1 MSDVNEMLLAD
12 DLKVIQEWLDGKV
25 NWNDLSP
32 EIQSA
37 IDEVMLEL
45 SDEQVEEPVE
55 APVEIATAEIVKQQE
70 PDANLELLH
79 KANEEQRF
87 TLGPWYIPN
96 RYDAHGEWTDAD
108 ELQKSLWDY
117 VKSGDRG
124 IRLQHN
130 KDIVAGEWVEAMS
143 FPVPITI
150 GMSKDAVSKQ
160 VEYPAGTVFLGVQWK
175 PWAWELVKA
184 GKIQG
189 FSIGGAAARIDM
201 GMTDAMAKASFAS
214 RSEAGRYAANQRWKD
229 HISNRVR
236 GYAKLTSVNT
246 QARLAEARRKK
257 LEREKAGIKKPS
269 LIERVKYLLSDE
281 YLHPETAEQQE
292 MRLYREADLK
302 VPNSPID
309 RRGGSEVIMLP
320 SGRMVTIQGKKIN
333 TQPFLGGMI
342 VPRGGAYKPKLAK
355 SVDQIKAEMRVKAR
369 VADAIEKASFGGNR
383 SEAGRYA
390 ANMRWMNHS
399 AKKVAMA
406 GTGEFPLP
414 STASGVQLARLAPS
428 LMTHADLDAISSEL
442 IAKNFT
448 LDSIYAPTIVFNH
461 LSKERQQ
468 IWTNFINDGMEGVPI
483 HTDRAP
489 NVYVL
494 GGGGGAGK
502 SSSPKGTVPTTK
514 VQIEEADQR
523 EAVLINADDYKVKLP
538 LYKAMQNSTE
548 QDQKKAAAFVHEESS
563 FITAM
568 ATTAA
573 IHNGLDSVLDGTFD
587 NGAEKSLLKL
597 DIMKKLGA
605 GKIFGHFFSC
615 DTNEAQRRA
624 LKRYK
629 QAKAD
634 GKEARYVPIAPLRKA
649 HISVSKNFMTYVKSG
664 KFDSMVLTDTNGKQG
679 EEFQMFRWDKSS
691 GEQIL
696 NPIAFERFLSKQND
710 SINPRRGG
718 K

>member
-12 DLKVIQEWLDGKV
+12 DLNVIQEWLDGKV

-45 SDEQVEEPVE
+45 SDEQTEEPIE
-55 APVEIATAEIVKQQE
+55 EPVEIATAEIVKQQE

-130 KDIVAGEWVEAMS
+130 KDIVAGEWVEAMA

-229 HISNRVR
+229 HISERVR

-269 LIERVKYLLSDE
+269 LIERVKYLMSDE
-281 YLHPETAEQQE
+281 YLNPESLASRE

-309 RRGGSEVIMLP
+309 RRGGSEAIMLP

-333 TQPFLGGMI
+333 TQSFSGGRI
-342 VPRGGAYKPKLAK
+342 VPRGGAYQPKLAK

-369 VADAIEKASFGGNR
+369 VADAMDKASFGGNR

-390 ANMRWMNHS
+390 ANMRWMNHL

-414 STASGVQLARLAPS
+414 STASGVQLARMAPS
-428 LMTHADLDAISSEL
+428 LMTHADLDAISAEL
-442 IAKNFT
+442 SAKGLT
-448 LDSIYAPTIVFNH
+448 LDSVHAPMVVFNQ
-461 LSKERQQ
+461 LSKERQR
-468 IWTNFINDGMEGVPI
+468 IWMGLINSGMEGVPV
-483 HTDRAP
+483 HTDRKP
-489 NVYVL
+489 NMYVL

-502 SSSPKGTVPTTK
+502 SSSPKGTIPVYNKDSSEP
-514 VQIEEADQR
+514 R
-523 EAVLINADDYKVKLP
+523 EAVLINSDDFKEKLP
-538 LYKAMQNSTE
+538 LYDAMQKSTE
-548 QDQKKAAAFVHEESS
+548 QDQKKAAASVHEESS
-563 FITAM
+563 LITAM

-573 IHNGLDSVLDGTFD
+573 IHTGRDAVLDGTFD
-587 NGAEKSLLKL
+587 NGAEKSLMKL
-597 DIMKKLGA
+597 DIMKKLGT
-605 GKIFGHFFSC
+605 GKIFGYFFSC

-629 QAKAD
+629 QAKAE
-634 GKEARYVPIAPLRKA
+634 GREARYVPIAPLRKA

-679 EEFQMFRWDKSS
+679 DEFQMFRWDKSS

-696 NPIAFERFLSKQND
+696 NPIAFQRFLSKQND
-710 SINPRRGG
+710 SINPRGGG

>member
-1 MSDVNEMLLAD
+1 MSDVDEMLLAD
-12 DLKVIQEWLDGKV
+12 DLNVIQEWLDGKV

-45 SDEQVEEPVE
+45 SDEQTEEPVE

-130 KDIVAGEWVEAMS
+130 KDIVAGEWVEAMA

-201 GMTDAMAKASFAS
+201 GMTDAMAKATFAS

-229 HISNRVR
+229 HISDRVR
-236 GYAKLTSVNT
+236 GYAQLTTVNT
-246 QARLAEARRKK
+246 EARLAEARRKK
-257 LEREKAGIKKPS
+257 LEREKTGVKKPS
-269 LIERVKYLLSDE
+269 LIDRVKYYMSDE
-281 YLHPETAEQQE
+281 YTNPESLARRE

-309 RRGGSEVIMLP
+309 RRGGSEAIMLP
-320 SGRMVTIQGKKIN
+320 NGRMVTIQGKKIS
-333 TQPFLGGMI
+333 TQPFLGGEI
-342 VPRGGAYKPKLAK
+342 VPRGGAYQAKLGK
-355 SVDQIKAEMRVKAR
+355 SVDQIKAEMRVNAR
-369 VADAIEKASFGGNR
+369 VADAMDKASFGGNR

-406 GTGEFPLP
+406 GTGEFELP
-414 STASGVQLARLAPS
+414 STVSGVQLARMAPS
-428 LMTHADLDAISSEL
+428 LMTHADLDAIASEL
-442 IAKNFT
+442 SGKNLTF
-448 LDSIYAPTIVFNH
+448 DSVNAPLIVFNH
-461 LSKERQQ
+461 LSKERQ
-468 IWTNFINDGMEGVPI
+468 IKWLELIDDGMKGVPRNL
-483 HTDRAP
+483 DRKP
-489 NVYVL
+489 NIYVL

-502 SSSPKGTVPTTK
+502 SSSPKGTVPISNK
-514 VQIEEADQR
+514 DSAQPR
-523 EAVLINADDYKVKLP
+523 EAVLINSDDFKENLP
-538 LYKAMQNSTE
+538 LYDAMQKSTE
-548 QDQKKAAAFVHEESS
+548 QDKKKAAASVHEESS
-563 FITAM
+563 LITAM
-568 ATTAA
+568 GTTAA
-573 IHNGLDSVLDGTFD
+573 LQTGRDVVVDGTFD
-587 NGAEKSLLKL
+587 NGAEKSLSKL
-597 DIMKKLGA
+597 DIMKGLGA
-605 GKIFGHFFSC
+605 GKIFGYFFSC

-624 LKRYK
+624 VKRYK
-629 QAKAD
+629 DAKAK
-634 GKEARYVPIAPLRKA
+634 GEEARYVPVAPLRKA
-649 HISVSKNFMTYVKSG
+649 HISVSKNFLTYVKSG
-664 KFDSMVLTDTNGKQG
+664 KFDSIVLTDTNGKKG
-679 EEFQMFRWDKSS
+679 EEFQMFKWDRSN
-691 GEQIL
+691 GEEIL
-696 NPIAFERFLSKQND
+696 NAPAFERFLSKQND
-710 SINPRRGG
+710 PIKPSTGG
-718 K
+718 N

>member
-229 HISNRVR
+229 HISDRVR
-236 GYAKLTSVNT
+236 GYARLTSVNT

-309 RRGGSEVIMLP
+309 RRGGSEAIMLP

-406 GTGEFPLP
+406 GTGEFSLP
-414 STASGVQLARLAPS
+414 STASGVRLARMAPS
-428 LMTHADLDAISSEL
+428 LMTHADLDAISAEL
-442 IAKNFT
+442 TGKGLT
-448 LDSIYAPTIVFNH
+448 LDSVQAPLVVFGH
-461 LSKERQQ
+461 LSKERQLLWLGL
-468 IWTNFINDGMEGVPI
+468 IDDGMKGVPQ
-483 HTDRAP
+483 TSDRKP

-502 SSSPKGTVPTTK
+502 SSSPKGTLPLFDK
-514 VQIEEADQR
+514 DPSEPR
-523 EAVLINADDYKVKLP
+523 EAVLINSDDFKEKLP
-538 LYKAMQNSTE
+538 LYDAMQNSSE
-548 QDQKKAAAFVHEESS
+548 QDQKKAAASVHEESS
-563 FITAM
+563 LITAM

-573 IHNGLDSVLDGTFD
+573 IQTNRDVVLDGTFD
-587 NGAEKSLLKL
+587 NGAEKSLKKL
-597 DIMKKLGA
+597 DIMRGLGA
-605 GKIFGHFFSC
+605 GQIFGYFFSC
-615 DTNEAQRRA
+615 DTDTAQTRA

-629 QAKAD
+629 EAKAK
-634 GKEARYVPIAPLRKA
+634 GEKARYVPIAPLRKA
-649 HISVSKNFMTYVKSG
+649 HISVSKNFLTYVNSG
-664 KFDSMVLTDTNGKQG
+664 KFDSMVLTDTNGKKG
-679 EEFQMFRWDKSS
+679 EEFQMFRWDKST
-691 GEQIL
+691 GQQIL
-696 NPIAFERFLSKQND
+696 NEPAFERFLSKQND
-710 SINPRRGG
+710 PIKQNARGN
-718 K
+718 